1 MGPFPRAVG
10 GYRFLYVAT
19 DCKWIDELPCALW
32 GNWTSPSRATRETP
46 FIMVYG
52 AEVVLPP
59 EVTIGSLRVKTYDEA
74 ARDQLRRE
82 DIDLVD
88 ERRWQSAIK
97 NARYQQALK
106 RYHQRFMRSRELQV
120 DDLVLRRILNREGM
134 NKLSP
139 SWEGPFRVTRICRP
153 GCVRLATEDGEPVP
167 HPWSI
172 EHLRK
177 FYA

>member
-1 MGPFPRAVG
+1 MPFFV
-10 GYRFLYVAT
+10 
-19 DCKWIDELPCALW
+19 
-32 GNWTSPSRATRETP
+32 
-46 FIMVYG
+46 VYG

-59 EVTIGSLRVKTYDEA
+59 EVTIGFLRVKTYDEA
-74 ARDQLRRE
+74 AQDQLRCE

-106 RYHQRFMRSRELQV
+106 RYHQRFVRSRELQV
-120 DDLVLRRILNREGM
+120 DDLVLRWILNREGM

-139 SWEGPFRVTRICRP
+139 SWECPFQVMRVCRL
-153 GCVRLATEDGEPVP
+153 GCVRLTTEDEESVP

-172 EHLRK
+172 KHFRK
-177 FYA
+177 FYI

>member
-1 MGPFPRAVG
+1 
-10 GYRFLYVAT
+10 
-19 DCKWIDELPCALW
+19 
-32 GNWTSPSRATRETP
+32 
-46 FIMVYG
+46 MVYR
-52 AEVVLPP
+52 AEAVLPP
-59 EVTIGSLRVKTYDEA
+59 EVTIGSLCVKTYDEA
-74 ARDQLRRE
+74 TQDQLRRE

-139 SWEGPFRVTRICRP
+139 SWEGPFRVTRVCRP

-167 HPWSI
+167 RPWSI